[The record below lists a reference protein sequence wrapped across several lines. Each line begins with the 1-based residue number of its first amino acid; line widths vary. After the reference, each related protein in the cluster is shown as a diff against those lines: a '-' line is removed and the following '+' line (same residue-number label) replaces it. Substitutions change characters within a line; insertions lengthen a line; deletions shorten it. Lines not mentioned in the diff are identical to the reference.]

1 MSLMA
6 RVGPI
11 GRALGRDDSVVPV
24 ADGRVDG
31 RGVAAGVARGV
42 HGRVRRGWAANAPRG
57 ERSWR

>member
-6 RVGPI
+6 RVGPSV
-11 GRALGRDDSVVPV
+11 RALGRDNSVVPV

-31 RGVAAGVARGV
+31 RGAASGVARYV
-42 HGRVRRGWAANAPRG
+42 QGRVRCGWTASAPGG